1 MQETGHM
8 AALVVTGKLLLGL
21 ASAGFGATLGF
32 VVKQLLERREG
43 LSEDSD

>member
-1 MQETGHM
+1 M
-8 AALVVTGKLLLGL
+8 ATLVVTGKLLLGL

-32 VVKQLLERREG
+32 VVKELLERREG